1 MTHPFNLDI
10 IFQAII
16 FATRKHNG
24 QVRKG
29 ELAAPYI
36 IHPLAVAREIFTTGQ
51 VDDPQ
56 VLVAAILH
64 DTIEDTDT
72 KPEEI
77 CALFGEEVL
86 NIVLEVSD
94 DKLLDKMCRKQRQVI
109 NAPHLSYLARIVKL
123 ADKLVNCRDILYFPP
138 YKWPLTRRQ
147 EYIQWSADV
156 IAQIRGTNA
165 NLETAFDELLIKAQ
179 ARLEFHLEPFELVD
193 NRPWGPGATDKCA

>member
-16 FATRKHNG
+16 FATRKHHG

-64 DTIEDTDT
+64 DTLEDTDT

-77 CALFGEEVL
+77 RSLFGEEVL

-94 DKLLDKMCRKQRQVI
+94 DK
-109 NAPHLSYLARIVKL
+109 S
-123 ADKLVNCRDILYFPP
+123 
-138 YKWPLTRRQ
+138 Q
-147 EYIQWSADV
+147 E
-156 IAQIRGTNA
+156 
-165 NLETAFDELLIKAQ
+165 
-179 ARLEFHLEPFELVD
+179 
-193 NRPWGPGATDKCA
+193 KCAENNSVISTKPIYHDKFHPG